1 MTLFFPLRCLSLP
14 VLLCYWCLLTLL
26 WKLASLQKP
35 ILTHTLHKILTLSLI
50 IIKQGQ
56 IYLVGTSSITVIS
69 SSLQGP
75 VWLRERG
82 EVQTEG
88 PTNDSDLLAA
98 AKYQLNFKWSS
109 NTCPPST
116 TSTLISQQGH
126 LDTQAE
132 PELQDTGR
140 NSSLE
145 GDSKTNIKGNL
156 NQFISEV
163 FP

>member
-14 VLLCYWCLLTLL
+14 VLLCYWYLLTLL

-56 IYLVGTSSITVIS
+56 ICLVGTSSITVFS
-69 SSLQGP
+69 SSLQEP

-88 PTNDSDLLAA
+88 PTNDSVLLAA
-98 AKYQLNFKWSS
+98 AKYQLHFKWSS
-109 NTCPPST
+109 NVCPPLYFLKHYQHSDFT
-116 TSTLISQQGH
+116 ARPPGHTCWARAAGHRKEFIFRRRQQ
-126 LDTQAE
+126 DQY
-132 PELQDTGR
+132 
-140 NSSLE
+140 
-145 GDSKTNIKGNL
+145 
-156 NQFISEV
+156 
-163 FP
+163 

>member
-1 MTLFFPLRCLSLP
+1 MILCRWLQPNINFILS
-14 VLLCYWCLLTLL
+14 
-26 WKLASLQKP
+26 
-35 ILTHTLHKILTLSLI
+35 
-50 IIKQGQ
+50 
-56 IYLVGTSSITVIS
+56 
-69 SSLQGP
+69 
-75 VWLRERG
+75 
-82 EVQTEG
+82 EVQMYAHHFTF
-88 PTNDSDLLAA
+88 S
-98 AKYQLNFKWSS
+98 
-109 NTCPPST
+109 ST

-126 LDTQAE
+126 LDTHAK